1 MTNLLQMCYY
11 LYELKLSRK
20 EAFLLK
26 AKIFAATLTASLLL
40 GQAVPAGAVTINELE
55 QQRNTTSANLMAVE
69 KEINTLE
76 DKKEAILGEIDT
88 LDANLVTTITAIDTL
103 DGQIDQKEKEIN
115 ETTRDLAAA
124 EEKESTS
131 YNAMKKRI
139 QYIYETGGNAGWA
152 MLLFSGDNITRLLNK
167 SEFTQN
173 MYKYDRECLEE
184 YASIV
189 EDVKNLKEQELTEK
203 AEFETIKS
211 EQENEKSHLED
222 LLKEAKETS
231 SDYDAKIAKA
241 YETAA
246 NYKTVLANQNQAIAV
261 MVEMQRQAE
270 AAAAAAAA
278 EEAARQE
285 AAAAYAAEQE
295 QNNAYY
301 DDGSEE
307 ANYGGNEEYYEDN
320 SGYTES
326 YDNDSSGNASSGG
339 SSSGSSSARSSSSS
353 GSGNGQ
359 AIVDYAMQYVGNP
372 YVYGGNSLT
381 NGVDCS
387 GFVNQVYGAMGYNVA
402 RSSSELRNEGTEVSY
417 ADAQP
422 GDIICYSGHVGIYM
436 GDGQIVHA
444 SDPTRGIISGTDASY
459 HEILSVRRVAN

>member
-1 MTNLLQMCYY
+1 M
-11 LYELKLSRK
+11 
-20 EAFLLK
+20 K
-26 AKIFAATLTASLLL
+26 ARVLVTTALTASLLL
-40 GQAVPAGAVTINELE
+40 GQAIPAGAVTINELE
-55 QQRNTTSANLMAVE
+55 QQRNTTSAKLTKVE
-69 KEINTLE
+69 KQINSLE
-76 DKKEAILGEIDT
+76 NKKEKILGEIDT

-103 DGQIDQKEKEIN
+103 DGQIEQKEKDISVTSKNLEDAI
-115 ETTRDLAAA
+115 
-124 EEKESTS
+124 EKENTS

-139 QYIYETGGNAGWA
+139 QYIYESGGDAGWA
-152 MLLFSGDNITRLLNK
+152 MLLFSGKDITKLLNQG
-167 SEFTQN
+167 EFTQN
-173 MYKYDRECLEE
+173 MYKYDRDCLEE

-189 EDVKNLKEQELTEK
+189 EDVNNLREQQKTEK

-211 EQENEKSHLED
+211 EQENEKTHLEE
-222 LLKEAKETS
+222 LLKEAKDTS

-246 NYKTVLANQNQAIAV
+246 SYKTVLADQNQAIAV

-270 AAAAAAAA
+270 AAAAEQAAQ
-278 EEAARQE
+278 QE
-285 AAAAYAAEQE
+285 AAAAAYTAAPESTGTQS
-295 QNNAYY
+295 Y
-301 DDGSEE
+301 DGGSEE
-307 ANYGGNEEYYEDN
+307 AYYNESGND
-320 SGYTES
+320 SDSS
-326 YDNDSSGNASSGG
+326 YDSGSTGGSSGSG
-339 SSSGSSSARSSSSS
+339 SSSGSSSSGSTSTAKASSS
-353 GSGNGQ
+353 GGSANGQ

-381 NGVDCS
+381 NGTDCS
-387 GFVNQVYGAMGYNVA
+387 GFVNQVYGALGYNVA

>member
-1 MTNLLQMCYY
+1 M
-11 LYELKLSRK
+11 
-20 EAFLLK
+20 K
-26 AKIFAATLTASLLL
+26 AKAILTTALTASLLF
-40 GQAVPAGAVTINELE
+40 GQAIPAGAVTINELE
-55 QQRNTTSANLMAVE
+55 QQRNTTSAKLTKVE
-69 KEINTLE
+69 KQINSLE
-76 DKKEAILGEIDT
+76 NKKEKILGEIDT

-103 DGQIDQKEKEIN
+103 DGQIEQKEKDISVTSKNLEDAIEREN
-115 ETTRDLAAA
+115 
-124 EEKESTS
+124 TS

-139 QYIYETGGNAGWA
+139 QYIYESGGDAGWA
-152 MLLFSGDNITRLLNK
+152 MLLFSGKDITKMLNQ

-173 MYKYDRECLEE
+173 MYKYDRDCLEE

-189 EDVKNLKEQELTEK
+189 EDVNNLREQQKTEK

-211 EQENEKSHLED
+211 EQENEKTHLEE
-222 LLKEAKETS
+222 LLKEAKDTS

-246 NYKTVLANQNQAIAV
+246 SYKTVLADQNQAIAV

-270 AAAAAAAA
+270 AEAAAAAA
-278 EEAARQE
+278 EQAAQQE
-285 AAAAYAAEQE
+285 AAAAAYTAAPESNETQS
-295 QNNAYY
+295 Y
-301 DDGSEE
+301 DGGSEE
-307 ANYGGNEEYYEDN
+307 AYYNESGND
-320 SGYTES
+320 SDSS
-326 YDNDSSGNASSGG
+326 YDSGSTGGSSGSG
-339 SSSGSSSARSSSSS
+339 SSSGSSSSGSTSTAKASSS
-353 GSGNGQ
+353 GGSANGQ

-381 NGVDCS
+381 NGTDCS
-387 GFVNQVYGAMGYNVA
+387 GFVNQVYGALGYNVA

>member
-1 MTNLLQMCYY
+1 M
-11 LYELKLSRK
+11 
-20 EAFLLK
+20 K
-26 AKIFAATLTASLLL
+26 AKLFAATLSASLLL
-40 GQAVPAGAVTINELE
+40 GHAVPAGAVTINELE
-55 QQRNTTSANLMAVE
+55 QQRNTTSANLTAVE
-69 KEINTLE
+69 NKINKLE
-76 DKKEAILGEIDT
+76 GKKKEILGEIDS

-103 DGQIDQKEKEIN
+103 DGQIDEKEKEIV
-115 ETTRDLAAA
+115 ETTRNLGVA

-139 QYIYETGGNAGWA
+139 QYIYETGGDAGWA

-184 YASIV
+184 YAAIV

-211 EQENEKSHLED
+211 EQETEKSHLEE

-231 SDYDAKIAKA
+231 SDYDTKIAKA

-246 NYKTVLANQNQAIAV
+246 NYKNVLANQNQAIAA

-295 QNNAYY
+295 QNTASY
-301 DDGSEE
+301 DGGGSEE
-307 ANYGGNEEYYEDN
+307 AYYSSADDSGNYSEDT

-326 YDNDSSGNASSGG
+326 SGT
-339 SSSGSSSARSSSSS
+339 SSSGTSSSGASSAAKSSGTVSS

-422 GDIICYSGHVGIYM
+422 GDIVCYSGHVGIYM

-459 HEILSVRRVAN
+459 HEILSVRRVVE

>member
-1 MTNLLQMCYY
+1 M
-11 LYELKLSRK
+11 
-20 EAFLLK
+20 K
-26 AKIFAATLTASLLL
+26 AKAILTTALTASLLF
-40 GQAVPAGAVTINELE
+40 GQAIPAGAVTINELE
-55 QQRNTTSANLMAVE
+55 QQRNTTSAKLTKVE
-69 KEINTLE
+69 KQINSLE
-76 DKKEAILGEIDT
+76 NKKEKILGEIDT

-103 DGQIDQKEKEIN
+103 DGQIEQKEKDISVTSKNLEDAI
-115 ETTRDLAAA
+115 
-124 EEKESTS
+124 EKENTS

-139 QYIYETGGNAGWA
+139 QYIYESGGDAGWA
-152 MLLFSGDNITRLLNK
+152 MLLFSGKDITKLLNQG
-167 SEFTQN
+167 EFTQN
-173 MYKYDRECLEE
+173 MYKYDRDCLEE

-189 EDVKNLKEQELTEK
+189 EDVNNLREQQKTEK

-211 EQENEKSHLED
+211 EQENEKTHLEE
-222 LLKEAKETS
+222 LLKEAKDTS

-246 NYKTVLANQNQAIAV
+246 SYKTVLADQNQAIAV

-278 EEAARQE
+278 EQAAQQE
-285 AAAAYAAEQE
+285 AAAAAYTAAPESTGTQS
-295 QNNAYY
+295 Y
-301 DDGSEE
+301 DGGSEE
-307 ANYGGNEEYYEDN
+307 AYYNESGND
-320 SGYTES
+320 SDSS
-326 YDNDSSGNASSGG
+326 YDSGSTGGSSGSG
-339 SSSGSSSARSSSSS
+339 SSSGSSSSGSTSTAKASSS
-353 GSGNGQ
+353 GGSANGQ

-381 NGVDCS
+381 NGTDCS
-387 GFVNQVYGAMGYNVA
+387 GFVNQVYGALGYNVA

>member
-1 MTNLLQMCYY
+1 MCYY
-11 LYELKLSRK
+11 LYELKLSSK
-20 EAFLLK
+20 EAFFLK
-26 AKIFAATLTASLLL
+26 AKLFAATLSASLLL
-40 GQAVPAGAVTINELE
+40 GHAVPAGAVTINELE
-55 QQRNTTSANLMAVE
+55 QQRNATSASLTKVE
-69 KEINTLE
+69 NEINTLE
-76 DKKEAILGEIDT
+76 TKKEKILGEIDD

-103 DGQIDQKEKEIN
+103 DGQIDQKEKDIA
-115 ETTRDLAAA
+115 ETSKNLDKAI
-124 EEKESTS
+124 EKENTS
-131 YNAMKKRI
+131 YAAMKKRI

-152 MLLFSGDNITRLLNK
+152 MLLFSGEDITKLLNK

-211 EQENEKSHLED
+211 EQENEKTHLEE

-231 SDYDAKIAKA
+231 SDYDTKIAKA

-246 NYKTVLANQNQAIAV
+246 NYKTVLADQNQAIAV

-285 AAAAYAAEQE
+285 AAAAYAAEQQE
-295 QNNAYY
+295 QQTYDSGSYDSGESAGY
-301 DDGSEE
+301 DDGG
-307 ANYGGNEEYYEDN
+307 NYSGDSDGSNYSGG
-320 SGYTES
+320 
-326 YDNDSSGNASSGG
+326 SSGSASSGG
-339 SSSGSSSARSSSSS
+339 SSSGSSAGSSS
-353 GSGNGQ
+353 GGSANGQ

-381 NGVDCS
+381 NGTDCS
-387 GFVNQVYGAMGYNVA
+387 GFVNQVYGALGYNVA
-402 RSSSELRNEGTEVSY
+402 RSSSELRSEGKEVSY

-422 GDIICYSGHVGIYM
+422 GDIVCYSGHVGIYM

-459 HEILSVRRVAN
+459 HEILSVRRVVD

>member
-1 MTNLLQMCYY
+1 M
-11 LYELKLSRK
+11 
-20 EAFLLK
+20 K
-26 AKIFAATLTASLLL
+26 AKAILTTALTASLLF
-40 GQAVPAGAVTINELE
+40 GQAIPAGAVTINELE
-55 QQRNTTSANLMAVE
+55 QQRNTTSAKLTKVE
-69 KEINTLE
+69 KQINSLE
-76 DKKEAILGEIDT
+76 NKKEKILGEIDT

-103 DGQIDQKEKEIN
+103 DGQIEQKEKDISVTSKNLEDAIEREN
-115 ETTRDLAAA
+115 
-124 EEKESTS
+124 TS

-139 QYIYETGGNAGWA
+139 QYIYESGGDAGWA
-152 MLLFSGDNITRLLNK
+152 MLLFSGKDITKMLNQ

-173 MYKYDRECLEE
+173 MYKYDRDCLEE

-189 EDVKNLKEQELTEK
+189 EDVNNLREQQKTEK

-211 EQENEKSHLED
+211 EQENEKTHLEE
-222 LLKEAKETS
+222 LLKEAKDTS

-246 NYKTVLANQNQAIAV
+246 SYKTVLADQNQAIAV

-270 AAAAAAAA
+270 AAAAEQAAQ
-278 EEAARQE
+278 QE
-285 AAAAYAAEQE
+285 AAAAAYTAAPESSDTQS
-295 QNNAYY
+295 Y
-301 DDGSEE
+301 DGGSEE
-307 ANYGGNEEYYEDN
+307 AYYNNGGGND
-320 SGYTES
+320 SDSS
-326 YDNDSSGNASSGG
+326 YDSGSTGG
-339 SSSGSSSARSSSSS
+339 SSGSGSSSS
-353 GSGNGQ
+353 GSTSTAKASSSGGSANGQ

-381 NGVDCS
+381 NGTDCS
-387 GFVNQVYGAMGYNVA
+387 GFVNQVYGALGYNVA

-422 GDIICYSGHVGIYM
+422 GDIVCYSGHVGIYM